1 MYIELKNAN
10 KAFGN
15 NYAVQALNNVSL
27 SVDKGEWLTIMG
39 PSGSGKTTLLNI
51 IGGMEKLDDGK
62 VEIDGQLLSSFS
74 EDELQKFRRNTIG
87 FIFQHYQLFEQY
99 SVLENVMI
107 PQWPY
112 KPYATIEEQAK
123 KILSQLHMG
132 ERMDHLPGELSGG
145 ETANSNCPSANA
157 DEPDH
162 YFVIEPTGNLDAE
175 NRENIMELLK
185 ELHLNGMTIILV
197 THDAEVVKY
206 GNRQF
211 QLRDGVLKEI
221 TRTTENTKVN
231 LP

>member
-74 EDELQKFRRNTIG
+74 EDELQEFRRNTIG

-112 KPYATIEEQAK
+112 KPYAIIEEQAK
-123 KILSQLHMG
+123 KYC
-132 ERMDHLPGELSGG
+132 
-145 ETANSNCPSANA
+145 SNCIWVNVWLIYQVNYQGVRNN
-157 DEPDH
+157 E
-162 YFVIEPTGNLDAE
+162 
-175 NRENIMELLK
+175 
-185 ELHLNGMTIILV
+185 
-197 THDAEVVKY
+197 
-206 GNRQF
+206 Q
-211 QLRDGVLKEI
+211 QLPER
-221 TRTTENTKVN
+221 
-231 LP
+231 

>member
-74 EDELQKFRRNTIG
+74 EDELQEFRRNTIG

-112 KPYATIEEQAK
+112 KPYAIIEEQAK

-132 ERMDHLPGELSGG
+132 GRMAHLPGELSGG
-145 ETANSNCPSANA
+145 EKQRTAIARALMN
-157 DEPDH
+157 EPD
-162 YFVIEPTGNLDAE
+162 ILLCDEPTGNLDAE

-206 GNRQF
+206 GNLHF
-211 QLRDGVLKEI
+211 QLRDGVLNET
-221 TRTTENTKVN
+221 TRTKENAKN
-231 LP
+231 